1 MEARS
6 RNRRRGGLL
15 LVVAIAVAALLVPAG
30 ESATDTTPASVSPAG
45 PERARN
51 LAEGAPV
58 IGGGSVTSITPA
70 QAYSAALE
78 PATISEVDNGLTLQQ
93 AVGLPSSSVVLA
105 SAVVNCWRWVPSVEW
120 GTWPY
125 QQKVY
130 NDVSWCA
137 AYGDHITSWS
147 SHVSLGAFLCN
158 PSSPY
163 GYKQVGG
170 VGAGIVRL
178 RAGGYFGCP
187 TAVPWIT
194 YHYNRWFD
202 TSFYTRGSAAI
213 VAIS

>member
-1 MEARS
+1 MQTRS

-15 LVVAIAVAALLVPAG
+15 LLVAVAVAALLVPAG
-30 ESATDTTPASVSPAG
+30 ESAIGTTAASVSPG
-45 PERARN
+45 SPEQVQA
-51 LAEGAPV
+51 LAERAPV

-78 PATISEVDNGLTLQQ
+78 PATISELDHGLTLQQ
-93 AVGLPSSSVVLA
+93 AVGLPSASVVLA
-105 SAVVNCWRWVPSVEW
+105 TAAVNCWRWVPSVQW

-137 AYGDHITSWS
+137 VYGYHITSWS
-147 SHVSLGAFLCN
+147 SHVSLGAFLCD

-163 GYKQVGG
+163 GYRQVGG
-170 VGAGIVRL
+170 VGYGIVRL

-213 VAIS
+213 VATS

>member
-1 MEARS
+1 MQTRS

-15 LVVAIAVAALLVPAG
+15 LLVAVAAAALLVPAG
-30 ESATDTTPASVSPAG
+30 ESAIGTTAAPVSPG
-45 PERARN
+45 SPEQVQA
-51 LAEGAPV
+51 LAEGAPM

-70 QAYSAALE
+70 QAYNAALE
-78 PATISEVDNGLTLQQ
+78 PATISEVDRGLTLQQ
-93 AVGLPSSSVVLA
+93 AVGLPSASVVLA
-105 SAVVNCWRWVPSVEW
+105 SAAVSCWRWVPSAQW

-137 AYGDHITSWS
+137 VYGDHITSWS

-163 GYKQVGG
+163 GYRQVGG
-170 VGAGIVRL
+170 VGYGIVRL

-202 TSFYTRGSAAI
+202 TSFYTRGSAAV
-213 VAIS
+213 VATS

>member
-1 MEARS
+1 MQTRS

-15 LVVAIAVAALLVPAG
+15 LLAAVAVAAQLVPAG
-30 ESATDTTPASVSPAG
+30 ESAIGTPAASVSPG
-45 PERARN
+45 SPEQVQA
-51 LAEGAPV
+51 LAERAPV

-78 PATISEVDNGLTLQQ
+78 PATISEMDHGLTLQQ
-93 AVGLPSSSVVLA
+93 AVGLPSASVVLA
-105 SAVVNCWRWVPSVEW
+105 TAAINCWRWVPSVQW

-137 AYGDHITSWS
+137 VYGDHITSWS
-147 SHVSLGAFLCN
+147 SHVSLGAFLCD

-163 GYKQVGG
+163 GYRQVGG
-170 VGAGIVRL
+170 VGYGIVRL

-202 TSFYTRGSAAI
+202 TSFYTRGSAAV
-213 VAIS
+213 VATS

>member
-1 MEARS
+1 MQTRS

-15 LVVAIAVAALLVPAG
+15 LLAAVAVAAQLVPAG
-30 ESATDTTPASVSPAG
+30 ESAIGTAAASVSPG
-45 PERARN
+45 SPEQVQA
-51 LAEGAPV
+51 LAERAPV

-78 PATISEVDNGLTLQQ
+78 PATISEMDHGLTLQR
-93 AVGLPSSSVVLA
+93 AVGLPSASVVLA
-105 SAVVNCWRWVPSVEW
+105 TAAINCWRWVPSVQW

-137 AYGDHITSWS
+137 VYGDHITSWS
-147 SHVSLGAFLCN
+147 SHVSLGAFLCD

-163 GYKQVGG
+163 GYRQVGG
-170 VGAGIVRL
+170 IGYGIVRL

-202 TSFYTRGSAAI
+202 TSFYTRGSAAV
-213 VAIS
+213 VATS

>member
-1 MEARS
+1 MQTRS

-15 LVVAIAVAALLVPAG
+15 LLAAVAVAAQLVPAG
-30 ESATDTTPASVSPAG
+30 ESAIGTAAASVSPG
-45 PERARN
+45 SPEQVQA
-51 LAEGAPV
+51 LAERAPV

-78 PATISEVDNGLTLQQ
+78 PATISEMDHGLTLQQ
-93 AVGLPSSSVVLA
+93 AVGLPSASVVLA
-105 SAVVNCWRWVPSVEW
+105 TAAINCWRWVPSVQW

-137 AYGDHITSWS
+137 VYGDHITSWS
-147 SHVSLGAFLCN
+147 SHVSLGAFLCD

-163 GYKQVGG
+163 GYRQVGG
-170 VGAGIVRL
+170 VGYGIVRL

-202 TSFYTRGSAAI
+202 TSFYTRGSAAV
-213 VAIS
+213 VATS

>member
-1 MEARS
+1 
-6 RNRRRGGLL
+6 L
-15 LVVAIAVAALLVPAG
+15 LVAVAVAALLVPAG
-30 ESATDTTPASVSPAG
+30 ESAIGTTAASVSPG
-45 PERARN
+45 SPEQVQA
-51 LAEGAPV
+51 LAERAPV
-58 IGGGSVTSITPA
+58 IGGGSVMSITPA

-78 PATISEVDNGLTLQQ
+78 PATISELDHGLTLQQ
-93 AVGLPSSSVVLA
+93 AVGLPSASVVLA
-105 SAVVNCWRWVPSVEW
+105 TAAVNCWRWVPSVQW

-137 AYGDHITSWS
+137 VYGDHITSWS
-147 SHVSLGAFLCN
+147 SHVSLGAFLCD

-163 GYKQVGG
+163 GYRQVGG
-170 VGAGIVRL
+170 VGYGIVRL

-202 TSFYTRGSAAI
+202 TSFYTRGSAAV
-213 VAIS
+213 VATS

>member
-1 MEARS
+1 MQTRS

-15 LVVAIAVAALLVPAG
+15 LLVAVAVAALLVPAG
-30 ESATDTTPASVSPAG
+30 ESAIGTTAASVSPG
-45 PERARN
+45 SPEQVQA
-51 LAEGAPV
+51 LAERAPV

-78 PATISEVDNGLTLQQ
+78 PATISELDHGLTLQQ
-93 AVGLPSSSVVLA
+93 AVGLPSASVVLA
-105 SAVVNCWRWVPSVEW
+105 TAAVNCWRWVPSVQW

-137 AYGDHITSWS
+137 VYGDHITSWS
-147 SHVSLGAFLCN
+147 SHVSLGAFLCD

-163 GYKQVGG
+163 GYRQVGG
-170 VGAGIVRL
+170 VGYGIVRL

-202 TSFYTRGSAAI
+202 TSFYTRGSAAV
-213 VAIS
+213 VATS

>member
-1 MEARS
+1 MHTRS

-15 LVVAIAVAALLVPAG
+15 MLAAVAVAALLVPAG
-30 ESATDTTPASVSPAG
+30 GSAAGTASAAS
-45 PERARN
+45 PERVAD
-51 LAEGAPV
+51 LAGSGPV
-58 IGGGSVTSITPA
+58 LGGGAVTSITPA
-70 QAYSAALE
+70 EAYAAARA
-78 PATISEVDNGLTLQQ
+78 PATISQVDNALTLQQ
-93 AVGLPSSSVVLA
+93 AVGLQSPSVLA
-105 SAVVNCWRWVPSVEW
+105 TAAVSCWRWVPSVQW

-125 QQKVY
+125 QQKVN

-137 AYGDHITSWS
+137 AYGDHITSWA
-147 SHVSLGAFLCN
+147 SHVSLGAFLCD
-158 PSSPY
+158 PSGPY

-170 VGAGIVRL
+170 VGDGIVRL

-213 VAIS
+213 VATS